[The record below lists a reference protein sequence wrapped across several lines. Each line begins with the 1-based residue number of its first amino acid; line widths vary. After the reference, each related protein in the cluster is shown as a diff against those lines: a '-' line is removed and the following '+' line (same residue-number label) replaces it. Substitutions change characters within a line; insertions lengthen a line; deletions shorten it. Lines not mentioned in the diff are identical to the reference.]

1 MFLVDSHCHLD
12 RLDLTPYDGKLEG
25 ALENAREHGVG
36 HMLCVCI
43 DLEHLEDVLTPA
55 RQYDFVTASVGVHP
69 NEHEGEEPDCDRL
82 VALAQDE
89 QIVAIGE
96 TGLDYFRS
104 EGDLE
109 WQRER
114 FRQHIAAAKQT
125 KKPLIIHMRDATA
138 DTLRVLEEENA
149 AEVGG
154 VMHCFVE
161 DWNTAKAAM
170 DMNFHISFS
179 GIVTFNSAKELK
191 EVAKKMPLDRMLVET
206 DAPYLAPVPFRG
218 KSNQPAYVRYVAEHI
233 AELRNTDVESIA
245 EATTDNFFKLF
256 SVAKRTDKSGANFS
270 ETKTLR

>member
-43 DLEHLEDVLTPA
+43 NLEHLDDVLTPA

-69 NEHEGEEPDCDRL
+69 NDHDCEEPDADRL
-82 VALAQDE
+82 VSLAQDE

-125 KKPLIIHMRDATA
+125 DKPLIIHMRDATA

-161 DWNTAKAAM
+161 DWETAKAAM
-170 DMNFHISFS
+170 DMNFLISFS
-179 GIVTFNSAKELK
+179 GIVTFNSARELK
-191 EVAKKMPLDRMLVET
+191 EVARKMPLDRMLVET
-206 DAPYLAPVPFRG
+206 DSPYLAPVPYRG
-218 KSNQPAYVRYVAEHI
+218 KSNQPAYVHYVAEHI
-233 AELRNTDVESIA
+233 AELRNTDLETIA
-245 EATTDNFFKLF
+245 EATTNNYFKLF
-256 SVAKRTDKSGANFS
+256 SAAKRPAVSD
-270 ETKTLR
+270 L